1 MPVEVRPVRTRRE
14 VTAFVRLPWRI
25 HPPGSPWVPP
35 LVSEQ
40 RRTLDRR
47 RNPFFAHAEAE
58 YLLAW
63 RGGEP
68 VGRVSAHVDRRL
80 DAWRGTRWGLWGFF
94 ECRDDVEA
102 AHALLTAAETW
113 LRERGC
119 DRMVGPMDFSVH
131 GPCGL
136 LVEGHALAPQL
147 LEPWHP
153 PYYRALVEGW
163 GMATA
168 VDTLKWEQRLD
179 DRARLLPA
187 IERLAERLGPD
198 HGVRI
203 RRMERRRLGD
213 EVRRFA
219 HVYEAAWGDQ
229 WGFAPPTEAELRRY
243 ARDLRPVLDP
253 DWALLAER
261 DGEPVGVALAL
272 PDYNQVLARLDG
284 RLLPL
289 GWLRA
294 LWARRRIDEVRIL
307 ALGVVPELR
316 HAGVA
321 AGLYVELF
329 RTAARSRMRRAEAGW
344 ILETNEDMNRAMEA
358 VGARVVKR
366 HRFYEKA
373 LAEEGTRLQADAPA
387 AVRGGAAQGT
397 ADGADDLGGG
407 AEGLRAAPLADP
419 VEGSGGRRGALGVVA
434 GGAGR
439 VGHGDSCSFG

>member
-1 MPVEVRPVRTRRE
+1 MPVEVRPVRARRD

-25 HPPGSPWVPP
+25 HAPGGPWVPP
-35 LVSEQ
+35 LVREQ

-63 RGGEP
+63 RGGEA
-68 VGRVSAHVDRRL
+68 VGRVSAHVDHRL
-80 DAWRGTRWGLWGFF
+80 NVWRGTRWGLWGFF
-94 ECRDDVEA
+94 ECRDDPEA
-102 AHALLTAAETW
+102 AHALLAAAEAW
-113 LRERGC
+113 LGERGC

-136 LVEGHALAPQL
+136 LVEGYALAPQV

-153 PYYRALVEGW
+153 PYYRTLVEGY
-163 GMATA
+163 GMKAA
-168 VDTLKWEQRLD
+168 VTTLKWEQRLG
-179 DRARLLPA
+179 DRARLLPV
-187 IERLAERLGPD
+187 IEELAERLEPE

-203 RRMERRRLGD
+203 RHMDRRCLGA

-219 HVYEAAWGDQ
+219 RVYEAAWAHH
-229 WGFAPPTEAELRRY
+229 WGFAPLTEAELRRY

-261 DGEPVGVALAL
+261 GGEPVGVALGL
-272 PDYNQVLARLDG
+272 PDYNQVLRGLDG

-294 LWARRRIDEVRIL
+294 LRARRRIDEVRIL

-329 RTAARSRMRRAEAGW
+329 RTAARSRVRRAEAGW
-344 ILETNEDMNRAMEA
+344 VLETNEDMNRAMEA

-366 HRFYEKA
+366 HRFYERA
-373 LAEEGTRLQADAPA
+373 LAEVGPRLRADAAP
-387 AVRGGAAQGT
+387 AVRRGAAQGA
-397 ADGADDLGGG
+397 ADRAHDAGGG
-407 AEGLRAAPLADP
+407 AEGLRAAALADP
-419 VEGSGGRRGALGVVA
+419 VEGAGGRSGALGVVA
-434 GGAGR
+434 GGDGR
-439 VGHGDSCSFG
+439 VGHGGSCSIG